1 METMAEGEYEAMR
14 AANVKRNQEIM
25 RALGLDTT
33 DFQLH
38 NAHKDGAGKGKGKG
52 NGAKAAPAPRKRK
65 ADDEEGEGASSLPAS
80 PLKTIRRS
88 ARIRGAAPEHGG
100 TGDVQPAH
108 VIGSHRPLVTV
119 CIPCG
124 DGGRARLEESDELS
138 ELHDAAER
146 DHQRWAGKQGK
157 ATIVGTASYKHTL
170 HRVRN
175 KSCIGRGDHRLSI
188 ASVAS
193 SCMASLPLGFRCWV

>member
-1 METMAEGEYEAMR
+1 LNTMETMAEGEYEAMR

-25 RALGLDTT
+25 RALGLDLT

-52 NGAKAAPAPRKRK
+52 NESAPAPRKRK
-65 ADDEEGEGASSLPAS
+65 ADDGKGEGASSSPAT
-80 PLKTIRRS
+80 PLKSTRKS
-88 ARIRGAAPEHGG
+88 ARIRSAAPEHAG
-100 TGDVQPAH
+100 TGVVQAAH
-108 VIGSHRPLVTV
+108 VIGSHRPLIIV

-124 DGGRARLEESDELS
+124 DGGRMKLEESDELS

-170 HRVRN
+170 HRVR
-175 KSCIGRGDHRLSI
+175 KKTYVGRGDHRLSI

-193 SCMASLPLGFRCWV
+193 LA